1 MAKLTDL
8 GIKKLIRAGERFAGL
23 SDDDCKGL
31 CLCWPEKYAAPFWR
45 FRYKMDGKA
54 KALGIGGYETVGLAD
69 ARRTAK
75 EMRARAMLGYDPA
88 LEKQERKTAN
98 KAKEDALKGLRT
110 VAELTEEYIKRNV
123 DAKLKR
129 PENVRKR
136 LEIHVMRSSIGGMY
150 AEHVKPL
157 HIDGLIQGIVR
168 QGKNRLANDLLRSLK
183 RIFDYGVTRHYLAYN
198 PASAFRS
205 QDAGGKEASRERALS
220 LEEIG
225 RLFAAME
232 AAPHFAKE
240 NAMAVR
246 LLLLLG
252 VRKMELLAAAWDEFD
267 LGAGAWNIPA
277 LRSKNERAVR
287 VPLSAAAVELFLS
300 LKVLACN
307 SGFVFPRRAG
317 TDGRDRHMAQATLN
331 LALYGL
337 KHGIEEPFTVHDFR
351 RTVRT
356 QLAALN
362 IPPHIAERCLNHK
375 IAGVAGVYDRY
386 DYFEERKAVLGQWAG
401 VLSGLEDAGKVVPIR
416 KPKPRGAAS

>member
-8 GIKKLIRAGERFAGL
+8 GIKKLIRGGERFAGM
-23 SDDDCKGL
+23 SDEDCKGL
-31 CLCWPEKYAAPFWR
+31 YLCWPEKYAAPFWR

-54 KALGIGGYETVGLAD
+54 KALGLGGYETVGLAE
-69 ARRTAK
+69 ARKTAR
-75 EMRARAMLGYDPA
+75 EMRARVLLGYDPA

-98 KAKEDALKGLRT
+98 KAREEELKSLRT

-129 PENVRKR
+129 PENIRQR
-136 LEIHVMRSSIGGMY
+136 LEKHVKQSSIGGLY
-150 AEHVKPL
+150 VEQVKPL
-157 HIDGLIQGIVR
+157 HIDGLIQGIVQ
-168 QGKNRLANDLLRSLK
+168 QGKMRLANDLLRSLK
-183 RIFDYGVTRHYLAYN
+183 RIFGYGVTRHYLSYN

-205 QDAGGKEASRERALS
+205 QDAGGKELSRERALS

-225 RLFAAME
+225 LLLAAMKD
-232 AAPHFAKE
+232 APHFAQE
-240 NAMAVR
+240 NEMAVR

-252 VRKMELLAAAWDEFD
+252 VRKMELLAATWDEFD
-267 LGAGAWNIPA
+267 LDAGVWNIPA

-287 VPLSAAAVELFLS
+287 VPLHTAAVELFQV
-300 LKVLACN
+300 LKVLACG

-317 TDGRDRHMAQATLN
+317 TDGRDRYMAESTLN
-331 LALYGL
+331 TALYGL
-337 KHGIEEPFTVHDFR
+337 KHGIEEGFTVHDFR

-386 DYFEERKAVLGQWAG
+386 DYFDERKAALGQWAAVLAG
-401 VLSGLEDAGKVVPIR
+401 VEDAGKVVPLR
-416 KPKPRGAAS
+416 KPTSWGAAA